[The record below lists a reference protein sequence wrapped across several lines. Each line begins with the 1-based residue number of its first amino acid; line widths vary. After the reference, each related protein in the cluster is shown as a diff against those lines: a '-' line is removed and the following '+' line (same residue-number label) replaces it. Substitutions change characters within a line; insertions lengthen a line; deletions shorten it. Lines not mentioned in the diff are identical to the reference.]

1 MASGAYFDEIHGT
14 DWLENAVQTEVWN
27 LLYQSKTKIPQTEG
41 GVTQILTTIEKVLAE
56 AVTNGL
62 VAPGVW
68 NAEGFGRL
76 ERGDYLPK
84 GYYLYS
90 QPIDEQAQ
98 SEREQRKAPPIQCAI
113 KLAGAIHST
122 DIQIDV
128 NR

>member
-1 MASGAYFDEIHGT
+1 M
-14 DWLENAVQTEVWN
+14 
-27 LLYQSKTKIPQTEG
+27 
-41 GVTQILTTIEKVLAE
+41 TQILATIEKVLAE

-68 NAEGFGRL
+68 NADGFGRL

-90 QPIDEQAQ
+90 QPVDEQAQ

-113 KLAGAIHST
+113 KLAGAVHST